1 MHFELLDELVIIF
14 LLSIVVNLVCNKIK
28 LTATVGFLL
37 TGVLCGPSLLGIVD
51 SQSISDVAEL
61 GVAMLLFTIG
71 MELSGEALSRL
82 KRPVFLGGSLQ
93 IGLTVLA
100 IAGLTA
106 LLDGTSLPSGIFWGC
121 LVALSSSAI
130 VLQIFQQKGL
140 TSTPTGRLSL
150 AILVFQDIMVAPMM
164 LCVPLLSGQ
173 FHMAP
178 LDMLLSVLK
187 VGGILG
193 AVLLAAHL
201 HGSGHAHP
209 LARAAL
215 PLDPGHMFRHG
226 TADPQPGPFPFAGR
240 FFGGPDAGPFPV
252 QHERHL
258 GHHALP

>member
-71 MELSGEALSRL
+71 MELSGDALSRL

-100 IAGLTA
+100 VAGLTT

-130 VLQIFQQKGL
+130 VLQIFQQKGI

-150 AILVFQDIMVAPMM
+150 AILVFQDIRVAPMM
-164 LCVPLLSGQ
+164 LCVPLLSC
-173 FHMAP
+173 
-178 LDMLLSVLK
+178 LLYTSRCV
-187 VGGILG
+187 
-193 AVLLAAHL
+193 
-201 HGSGHAHP
+201 
-209 LARAAL
+209 
-215 PLDPGHMFRHG
+215 
-226 TADPQPGPFPFAGR
+226 
-240 FFGGPDAGPFPV
+240 
-252 QHERHL
+252 
-258 GHHALP
+258 